1 MIVRIMGDGQYKLA
15 ASLLDD
21 INKLDNSAVAALAK
35 ENNKLFYQ
43 KYDILIDFVRDHG
56 RKVPVKDIVESDFIL
71 PPEDI
76 TLEEAK
82 MFFRGEGVIPG

>member
-21 INKLDNSAVAALAK
+21 INKLDNAAVSALTK
-35 ENNKLFYQ
+35 ENAKLFYQ
-43 KYDILIDFVRDHG
+43 KYDILIDFVRKQG
-56 RKVPVKDIVESDFIL
+56 RKVPVKDLIESDFIL

-76 TLEEAK
+76 TLEEAR
-82 MFFRGEGVIPG
+82 MFFKGDGVIPG